1 MNIIARIVIITI
13 NTIISIIKNINT
25 TNIINIIN
33 GTMAMTMMIGMTM
46 MKYIEMR
53 KILIFLGL
61 LFVMLSNIYAQKGR
75 QAIGFGLSYGTEIE
89 SIGLGLKYQ
98 YNITNPIRLE
108 PSLNY
113 FIENDN
119 VSMLDVNMNLHYLCP
134 VGRSVKLYPL
144 FGFTF
149 SNWMFD
155 LGDGFD
161 IDVDGDHIHI
171 DKDDD
176 HHNECRVGVNI
187 GGGADFVLTNNWI
200 MNFELRYQLVSDF
213 DQAVFNLGFAY
224 RF

>member
-1 MNIIARIVIITI
+1 
-13 NTIISIIKNINT
+13 
-25 TNIINIIN
+25 
-33 GTMAMTMMIGMTM
+33 
-46 MKYIEMR
+46 MR

-61 LFVMLSNIYAQKGR
+61 LFVMLSGVYAQKGR

-119 VSMLDVNMNLHYLCP
+119 VSMLDINMNLHYLCP

-161 IDVDGDHIHI
+161 ID
-171 DKDDD
+171 
-176 HHNECRVGVNI
+176 
-187 GGGADFVLTNNWI
+187 ALTSSWI